1 MSVCVRGAR
10 GGASVLVKVAWC
22 HVPVPLTRG
31 WRQAK
36 KNKPYLMVRNS
47 WGVRKKMKEGVGEKS
62 AAAYLRKK
70 QQRGSGG
77 GKHNG

>member
-1 MSVCVRGAR
+1 MRAYAHAHTNLRTQS
-10 GGASVLVKVAWC
+10 
-22 HVPVPLTRG
+22 
-31 WRQAK
+31 K

-62 AAAYLRKK
+62 AAAHLRKK